1 MPGSGRMISFF
12 GVAEFVLRTVST
24 FGFGSSVSG
33 RIPVAFRTTLHRPRN
48 NFPNSGLDVLIDEKS
63 VSFSGRRCFM
73 ALTIFSEETEQDM
86 RTFYRTLNERDRR
99 RYAGLEAKK
108 LGHGG
113 ISYISEVLGCDRKT
127 VSKGIDEILDP
138 PDLDPARVR
147 QKGGTAKLS

>member
-1 MPGSGRMISFF
+1 
-12 GVAEFVLRTVST
+12 
-24 FGFGSSVSG
+24 
-33 RIPVAFRTTLHRPRN
+33 
-48 NFPNSGLDVLIDEKS
+48 
-63 VSFSGRRCFM
+63 M
-73 ALTIFSEETEQDM
+73 ALTTFSEETEQDM
-86 RTFYRTLNERDRR
+86 LNFYRTLNERDRR
-99 RYAGLEAKK
+99 WYAGLEAKK

>member
-1 MPGSGRMISFF
+1 
-12 GVAEFVLRTVST
+12 
-24 FGFGSSVSG
+24 
-33 RIPVAFRTTLHRPRN
+33 
-48 NFPNSGLDVLIDEKS
+48 
-63 VSFSGRRCFM
+63 M